1 MLVNQH
7 LELDHDSKG
16 TVRLY
21 NTYDMSPAAEVAR
34 DCTANGGGR
43 ATGKDGVEY
52 RALGFIPNECWSFD
66 PWLITAKRAQ
76 MAGDKAEFTKYVK
89 KFFEVHPEYRPSI
102 GKKYF

>member
-1 MLVNQH
+1 MLVNQQ
-7 LELDHDSKG
+7 LVMDHDSKG

-21 NTYDMSPAAEVAR
+21 NTYDMSPAAEIAQ
-34 DCTANGGGR
+34 DCTSNGGGR
-43 ATGKDGVEY
+43 ATSRDGAEY
-52 RALGFIPNECWSFD
+52 RALGFIPNEMWNFD

-76 MAGDKAEFTKYVK
+76 MAGDKAEYTKYIK